1 VVAVFQ
7 PHRYTRTATLLRDFA
22 DAFEGAD
29 LVVVTGIYA
38 AGEEPLPGVS
48 GRLVADAISASHR
61 TQDVEYAETRHE
73 LVTVLERVLRPGD
86 LCLTMGAGDLTTLPG
101 DLLERAAQP
110 GRAPQAQPGRAPQ
123 AQPGRAPE

>member
-1 VVAVFQ
+1 VAVFQ

-48 GRLVADAISASHR
+48 GRLLADVISASHT
-61 TQDVEYAETRHE
+61 TQDVEYAETRDE
-73 LVTVLERVLRPGD
+73 LVAVLERVLRPGD
-86 LCLTMGAGDLTTLPG
+86 LCLTMGAGDLTTLPD

-110 GRAPQAQPGRAPQ
+110 GRAPQAHPGRAS
-123 AQPGRAPE
+123 